1 MSIHKLMILAI
12 IFGLSFIFLV
22 LTFRRK
28 KDDGGV
34 DWNKVKLND
43 TKDRAYSLPSDDASS
58 IQNAKQTILYNARA
72 SRRVD
77 LTTDWLNS
85 LDSLVRAA
93 YTIYRNSDS
102 PQYAPSTSTY
112 RYFKMLYYRSVKA
125 GKMLESAE
133 KTVGSKV
140 LSLHRIRF
148 DSIGADE
155 RKQIMAL
162 QKELPKLQSL
172 ISKEKHRVWNNTHKL
187 KQMIKRCGRQGSS
200 WYWRNLLNRQMKYGK

>member
-112 RYFKMLYYRSVKA
+112 PYFKMLYYRS
-125 GKMLESAE
+125 
-133 KTVGSKV
+133 
-140 LSLHRIRF
+140 
-148 DSIGADE
+148 
-155 RKQIMAL
+155 
-162 QKELPKLQSL
+162 
-172 ISKEKHRVWNNTHKL
+172 
-187 KQMIKRCGRQGSS
+187 
-200 WYWRNLLNRQMKYGK
+200 NLLKKQSEAKCCLCIVSVLIRLELMNASKSWHFRRNCQSFSRLSARRSIVCGTIRTS